1 MDITRAAG
9 AIERLIVVVL
19 IAMLIVIVIGATGSL
34 GWSIVDD
41 LVSPPFALFHTK
53 QLFDLFGQFVMV
65 LIGLELLKVM
75 RLLVSSRHL
84 DPAVVVEVAIIAIC
98 NKVLTTNVKEVNS
111 SDLLGV
117 AGLLAALA
125 LAYWALRR
133 SNALAGDE

>member
-9 AIERLIVVVL
+9 AIEKLIVVVL

-34 GWSIVDD
+34 GWSIIED
-41 LVSPPFALFHTK
+41 LYSPPFALFHTK

-75 RLLVSSRHL
+75 RLLVSHRHL

-125 LAYWALRR
+125 LAYWALKR

>member
-9 AIERLIVVVL
+9 AIEKLIVYVL
-19 IAMLIVIVIGATGSL
+19 IAMLLVIVVSATGSL
-34 GWSIVDD
+34 GWSILED
-41 LVSPPFALFHTK
+41 LVDPPFALFHTK

-125 LAYWALRR
+125 LAYWALKR
-133 SNALAGDE
+133 SNAGAGDV

>member
-1 MDITRAAG
+1 MDTTRAAG
-9 AIERLIVVVL
+9 AIEKVIVVVL
-19 IAMLIVIVIGATGSL
+19 IAMLVIIVIGATGSL
-34 GWSIVDD
+34 GWSIFED

-53 QLFDLFGQFVMV
+53 QLFELFGQFVMV

-98 NKVLTTNVKEVNS
+98 NKVLTTNVKELEGS
-111 SDLLGV
+111 ELLGV

-125 LAYWALRR
+125 LAYWALKR
-133 SNALAGDE
+133 SAALDNDA